1 MDVRTIRSLDQ
12 HALSYLLADL
22 ASGEAALIDPQARD
36 MPLIQAMLSERQLR
50 LRWVLRTH
58 DHDEQRS
65 GELAALRRL
74 GAPIVQGRPEV
85 DVEVP
90 ADGDTL
96 PLGASAIRVFR
107 TPGHTAHCLSYVWAD
122 RVFCGDLLN
131 VGDCP
136 WQRWPADAAALWDS
150 VSQRVFTLPD
160 ETLLFP
166 GQDCHS
172 HSVSTVHD
180 QRRWHPYFAQCSR
193 DDYLARIAA
202 LEDEA
207 QCQQACP

>member
-1 MDVRTIRSLDQ
+1 MDIRTIRSLGDG
-12 HALSYLLADL
+12 ALSYLLADL
-22 ASGEAALIDPQARD
+22 ASGEAALIDPQSCD
-36 MPLIQAMLSERQLR
+36 MPLIQAMLGERHLS

-58 DHDEQRS
+58 DHDDQRS
-65 GELAALRRL
+65 GELPALRRL
-74 GAPIVQGRPEV
+74 GVPIVQGRPDAGV
-85 DVEVP
+85 QVP
-90 ADGDTL
+90 ADGDL
-96 PLGASAIRVFR
+96 FAVGGSVIRVLR
-107 TPGHTAHCLSYVWAD
+107 TPGHTAHCLSYVWGD
-122 RVFCGDLLN
+122 RVFCGALLD

-136 WQRWPADAAALWDS
+136 LQPWPADAAMLWDS
-150 VSQRVFTLPD
+150 VTQKIFTLPD

-193 DDYLARIAA
+193 DDFLARIAA

-207 QCQQACP
+207 QCQQA